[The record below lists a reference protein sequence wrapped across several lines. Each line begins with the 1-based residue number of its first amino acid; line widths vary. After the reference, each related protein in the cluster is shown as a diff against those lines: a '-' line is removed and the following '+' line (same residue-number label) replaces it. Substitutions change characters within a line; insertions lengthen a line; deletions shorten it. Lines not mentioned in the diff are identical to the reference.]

1 MNINIITKGV
11 LQLEILKKLETELK
25 LRGFSKNTLDSYIL
39 SNKLFLT
46 WIKKQ
51 PEQVKEQDIKDY
63 LAHLISDK
71 GIAPSSISLK
81 KAALKFLFDEIMGK
95 NIVNLKTPKIPRHV
109 PVVLTRDEVKD
120 LIESAK
126 AFKSRMMIQFLY
138 SSGLRLS
145 ELINLKVD
153 DLEIKE
159 KIGWV
164 RRGKGGKDR
173 MFLLSD
179 TIIMELEK
187 YMLTL
192 EENEEYLFPGRK
204 GHISARNVQKII
216 GTTAKRAGLK
226 KKVYPHMLRH
236 CFATHL
242 LDAGVDIRKIQELLG
257 HANLQT
263 TQIYTSVSKEELKK
277 IKSPLDSL

>member
-1 MNINIITKGV
+1 VIT
-11 LQLEILKKLETELK
+11 LEILKKLETELK
-25 LRGFSKNTLDSYIL
+25 LRGFSQNTIKTYLISNTL
-39 SNKLFLT
+39 FLD

-51 PEQVKEQDIKDY
+51 PEQVIEQDVKDY
-63 LAHLISDK
+63 LAHLMSDEK
-71 GIAPSSISLK
+71 IAASSIALK
-81 KAALKFLFDEIMGK
+81 KAALKFLFDEILKMG
-95 NIVNLKTPKIPRHV
+95 IVNLKTPKIPKHV
-109 PVVLTRDEVKD
+109 PVVLTREEVKK
-120 LIESAK
+120 LIVSAGSY
-126 AFKSRMMIQFLY
+126 KSKVMIQFLY

-145 ELINLKVD
+145 ELINIKIN

-164 RRGKGGKDR
+164 RGGKGSKDR
-173 MFLLSD
+173 MFLLSEM
-179 TIIMELEK
+179 IIKELEK

-192 EENEEYLFPGRK
+192 EPDEKYLFPGEK
-204 GHISARNVQKII
+204 GHVSARNVQKII
-216 GTTAKRAGLK
+216 DNATERAGLR
-226 KKVYPHMLRH
+226 KKVHPHMLRH

-277 IKSPLDSL
+277 VKSPLDCL

>member
-1 MNINIITKGV
+1 MIRV
-11 LQLEILKKLETELK
+11 EILKKLKTELE
-25 LRGFSKNTLDSYIL
+25 LRGFSQNTVKTYVT
-39 SNKLFLT
+39 SNASFLE

-51 PEQVKEQDIKDY
+51 PEQATEQDVKDY
-63 LAHLISDK
+63 LSHLLSEKKISL
-71 GIAPSSISLK
+71 SSVALK
-81 KAALKFLFDEIMGK
+81 KAALKFLFDEILKMG
-95 NIVNLKTPKIPRHV
+95 IVNLKTPKIPKRV
-109 PVVLTRDEVKD
+109 PVVLTREEVKR
-120 LIESAK
+120 LIESAGSHNSK
-126 AFKSRMMIQFLY
+126 VMIQFLY

-145 ELINLKVD
+145 ELINLKVN

-164 RRGKGGKDR
+164 RKGKGGKDR
-173 MFLLSD
+173 LFLLSD
-179 TIIMELEK
+179 TIIKELET

-192 EENEEYLFPGRK
+192 ELNEKYLFPGQK
-204 GHISARNVQKII
+204 GHVSARNVQKII
-216 GTTAKRAGLK
+216 ENATKRAGLK
-226 KKVYPHMLRH
+226 KDVHPHMLRH

-277 IKSPLDSL
+277 VKSPLDCL

>member
-1 MNINIITKGV
+1 MITF
-11 LQLEILKKLETELK
+11 EILKKLETELK
-25 LRGFSKNTLDSYIL
+25 LRGFSENTVKTYMTSNTL
-39 SNKLFLT
+39 FLD

-51 PEQVKEQDIKDY
+51 PEQVTEQEIKDY
-63 LAHLISDK
+63 LAHLMSDEKIS
-71 GIAPSSISLK
+71 ASSIALK
-81 KAALKFLFDEIMGK
+81 KAALKFLFDEMLKKG
-95 NIVNLKTPKIPRHV
+95 IVNLKTPKIPKKV
-109 PVVLTRDEVKD
+109 PVILTRDEIRK
-120 LIESAK
+120 LIDSAGSY
-126 AFKSRMMIQFLY
+126 KSKVIIQFLY

-145 ELINLKVD
+145 ELINIKIN

-164 RRGKGGKDR
+164 RRGKGNKDR
-173 MFLLSD
+173 IFLLSD
-179 TIIMELEK
+179 TIIKELEK

-192 EENEEYLFPGRK
+192 DPDEKYLFPGIN
-204 GHISARNVQKII
+204 GHVSARNVQKII
-216 GTTAKRAGLK
+216 ENATERAGLR
-226 KKVYPHMLRH
+226 KKVHPHMLRH

-277 IKSPLDSL
+277 VKSPLDCL

>member
-1 MNINIITKGV
+1 MIT
-11 LQLEILKKLETELK
+11 LEILKKLETELK
-25 LRGFSKNTLDSYIL
+25 LRGFSPNTVKAYTIANTL
-39 SNKLFLT
+39 FLE

-51 PEQVKEQDIKDY
+51 PEQVTEQDVKDY

-71 GIAPSSISLK
+71 KMAPSSIALK
-81 KAALKFLFDEIMGK
+81 KAALKFLFDEILK
-95 NIVNLKTPKIPRHV
+95 KDIVNLKTPKIPKQV
-109 PVVLTRDEVKD
+109 PVVLTRDEVRK
-120 LIESAK
+120 LIDSAGSY
-126 AFKSRMMIQFLY
+126 KSKVIIQFLY

-145 ELINLKVD
+145 ELINIKIN

-164 RRGKGGKDR
+164 RKGKGNKDR
-173 MFLLSD
+173 MFLLSE
-179 TIIMELEK
+179 TIIKELEK

-192 EENEEYLFPGRK
+192 DANEKYLFPGVE
-204 GHISARNVQKII
+204 GHVSARNVQKII
-216 GTTAKRAGLK
+216 ENATGRACLR
-226 KKVYPHMLRH
+226 KKVHPHMLRH

-277 IKSPLDSL
+277 VKSPLDSL

>member
-1 MNINIITKGV
+1 MIT
-11 LQLEILKKLETELK
+11 LEILKKLETELK
-25 LRGFSKNTLDSYIL
+25 LRGFSQNTIKTYLISNTL
-39 SNKLFLT
+39 FLD

-51 PEQVKEQDIKDY
+51 PEQVIEQDVKDY
-63 LAHLISDK
+63 LAHLMSDEK
-71 GIAPSSISLK
+71 IAASSIALK
-81 KAALKFLFDEIMGK
+81 KAALKFLFDEILKMG
-95 NIVNLKTPKIPRHV
+95 IVNLKTPKIPKHV
-109 PVVLTRDEVKD
+109 PVVLTREEVKK
-120 LIESAK
+120 LIVSAGSY
-126 AFKSRMMIQFLY
+126 KSKVMIQFLY

-145 ELINLKVD
+145 ELINIKIN

-164 RRGKGGKDR
+164 RGGKGSKDR
-173 MFLLSD
+173 MFLLSEM
-179 TIIMELEK
+179 IIKELEK

-192 EENEEYLFPGRK
+192 EPDEKYLFPGEK
-204 GHISARNVQKII
+204 GHVSARNVQKII
-216 GTTAKRAGLK
+216 DNATERAGLR
-226 KKVYPHMLRH
+226 KKVHPHMLRH

-277 IKSPLDSL
+277 VKSPLDCL

>member
-1 MNINIITKGV
+1 MIN
-11 LQLEILKKLETELK
+11 LEILKKLETELK
-25 LRGFSKNTLDSYIL
+25 LRGFSPNTVKAYTTANTL
-39 SNKLFLT
+39 FLE

-51 PEQVKEQDIKDY
+51 PEQVTEQDVKDY
-63 LAHLISDK
+63 LGHLISDK
-71 GIAPSSISLK
+71 NIVPSSIALK
-81 KAALKFLFDEIMGK
+81 KAALKFLFDEILKKG
-95 NIVNLKTPKIPRHV
+95 IVNFKTPKIPKQV
-109 PVVLTRDEVKD
+109 PVVLTRDEVRK
-120 LIESAK
+120 LIDSAGSY
-126 AFKSRMMIQFLY
+126 KSKVIIQFLY

-145 ELINLKVD
+145 ELINLKIN

-164 RRGKGGKDR
+164 RKGKGNKDR
-173 MFLLSD
+173 MFLLSE
-179 TIIMELEK
+179 TIIKELEK

-192 EENEEYLFPGRK
+192 DANEKYLFPGVE
-204 GHISARNVQKII
+204 GHVSARNVQKII
-216 GTTAKRAGLK
+216 ENATERACLR
-226 KKVYPHMLRH
+226 KKVHPHMLRH

-277 IKSPLDSL
+277 VKSPLDSL

>member
-1 MNINIITKGV
+1 MIN
-11 LQLEILKKLETELK
+11 LEILKKLETELK
-25 LRGFSKNTLDSYIL
+25 LRGFSPNTVKAYTTANTL
-39 SNKLFLT
+39 FLE

-51 PEQVKEQDIKDY
+51 PEQVTEQDVKDY
-63 LAHLISDK
+63 LGHLISDK
-71 GIAPSSISLK
+71 KIAPSSIALK
-81 KAALKFLFDEIMGK
+81 KAALKFLFDEILKKG
-95 NIVNLKTPKIPRHV
+95 IVNFKTPKIPKQV
-109 PVVLTRDEVKD
+109 PVVLTRDEVRK
-120 LIESAK
+120 LIDSAGSY
-126 AFKSRMMIQFLY
+126 KSKVIIQFLY

-145 ELINLKVD
+145 ELINLKIN

-164 RRGKGGKDR
+164 RRGKGNKDR
-173 MFLLSD
+173 MFLLSE
-179 TIIMELEK
+179 TIIKELEK

-192 EENEEYLFPGRK
+192 DANEKYLFPGVE
-204 GHISARNVQKII
+204 GHVSARNVQKII
-216 GTTAKRAGLK
+216 ENATERACLR
-226 KKVYPHMLRH
+226 KKVHPHMLRH

-277 IKSPLDSL
+277 VKSPLDSL